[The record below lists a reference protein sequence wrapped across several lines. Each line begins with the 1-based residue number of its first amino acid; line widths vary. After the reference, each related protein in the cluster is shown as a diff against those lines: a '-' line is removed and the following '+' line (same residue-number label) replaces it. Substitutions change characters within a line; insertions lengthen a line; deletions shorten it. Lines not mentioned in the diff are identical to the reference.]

1 MLTSDANRYFE
12 DEQALHERKYLAG
25 TNQEAHAY
33 DDLRGRIVPNS
44 PS

>member
-1 MLTSDANRYFE
+1 M
-12 DEQALHERKYLAG
+12 ERKYLAG
-25 TNQEAHAY
+25 TNQEAHAD